1 MKKDK
6 ERLKKVDTLLGN
18 IFSYLEI
25 NNILDT
31 SMIILTADHGLAMKK
46 EKILND
52 KWSKIPLKTFLAIQK
67 LKISQNQYLL

>member
-1 MKKDK
+1 M
-6 ERLKKVDTLLGN
+6 GN

-31 SMIILTADHGLAMKK
+31 SMIILTADHGLPHGEKG
-46 EKILND
+46 KILND
-52 KWSKIPLKTFLAIQK
+52 KWSKIPLKFLFLAIQK